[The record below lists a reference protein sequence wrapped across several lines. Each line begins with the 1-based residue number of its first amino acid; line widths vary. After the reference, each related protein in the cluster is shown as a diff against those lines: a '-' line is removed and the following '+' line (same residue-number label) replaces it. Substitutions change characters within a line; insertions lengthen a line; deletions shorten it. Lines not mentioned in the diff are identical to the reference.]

1 MNLEIGKIVYVL
13 NDKPPKLL
21 PGKVIEQIISRKLDG
36 EIITHVVVFS
46 SEKEYTLEKIQK
58 PWFSSL
64 QEAKDYLTAEATK
77 LIDSVIQDGK
87 RRAEEAFPVENSE
100 PPEQFSIDDN
110 ENNIPVEDPT
120 SPEITSHVLVD
131 LGDGSK
137 ARVEIPKVLTQ

>member
-87 RRAEEAFPVENSE
+87 RRADEAFPVENSD
-100 PPEQFSIDDN
+100 S
-110 ENNIPVEDPT
+110 
-120 SPEITSHVLVD
+120 EITKIQDEDALTEKESPSEKISHVLVD

-137 ARVEIPKVLTQ
+137 ARVQIPEILTQ